1 MYSPKNNSNQLNQI
15 RKTELITALSSLP
28 PQWQLTPVG
37 SNKAPYRK
45 AWQSETLERSAIA
58 TEIKSGRAKGYGLL
72 TGTKCGG
79 ILAID
84 ADGEAAHELLARHGE
99 LPPTVA
105 FTSGKP
111 GRCQYLFRVEQ
122 EYWDIIKTTK
132 LNTGVKGDDGKDQLL
147 ELRWDGCQSVLPP
160 SVHPQTG
167 RYQWVNSPDSVEIA
181 ECPIWVID
189 LMLNSEAPHNR
200 ELIPDSEAPRN
211 RELTPNGE
219 APRNRV
225 LTSNSEA
232 PRNRELIPDSEAP
245 RNRELSN
252 RELIPD
258 SEAPRNRELSNREL
272 IPDSE
277 APHNRKLTPNNEA
290 PHNRELTPNNEASH
304 NRELTPNRELI
315 PDSEVARNRELT
327 PNNKA
332 PRNRE
337 LTSNRELIPD
347 SEAPHN
353 RELTPNSKEQPESAS
368 ARYKKITVPVPACI
382 PLKECLAKKS
392 RSLLNGV
399 SEGGRNDA
407 AAKLARDLIGTANY
421 LQASCQAFDGD
432 PRQMLEDFAQR
443 CNPPLPEREVET
455 IWKSAQGSSATPAC
469 TPEGVE
475 NCVRGWYWNN
485 CVTPNVGSDSIKPVS
500 HEAAK
505 PKMGL
510 QEAANKAREIL
521 ASGMSE
527 LSVNIE
533 LEQVR
538 QRTGMGDYSWEHK
551 IIKPLRKSMDAERFK
566 LELLGLLQMEDAVE
580 RCRQIALLAPKY
592 SMGAGTIK
600 EAMAAMK
607 QRTQAPKAEVLAL
620 DDLFSSETEAMD
632 WVVPGLLPVGE
643 TVLLCA
649 LPKAGKSKLA
659 VDLSFCVATGE
670 SRFLGQETKH
680 GKVLLIAP
688 DASKQSLKH
697 ELARRGFRISDKNLH
712 IIPRWSIDQ
721 MAVLEAEL
729 ENFRPD
735 LVVIDSLKKITAGKE
750 ISENSAEFADNI
762 IALND
767 MLTRYRAAGILVH
780 HANKGADAIG
790 VERARGS
797 TAIVGACWGVWM
809 LDRIP
814 KPDPNNAKR
823 MIVDPKDPKR
833 ILTATSRDSEGTTLN
848 IEFNAENNSW
858 EFMGEVGIEEPE
870 ARQQQSHRERI
881 MNVLLANPKEL
892 SGPEIMELLGVTRE
906 QRGTI
911 YSELG
916 RMENKRLISSK
927 PAPGDK
933 RYNLY
938 SLPKFNQSGVT
949 DTVTVDRKKSLPP
962 PPPTLSVSVAE
973 HCSENHIQQ
982 GLDNSQQNSQQVVS
996 PKIECD
1002 SSQNAELPTN
1012 NGIDSIVSREAV
1024 SQGGGGV
1031 KPILEPSSVT
1041 VLTHELTQELEP
1053 QHQVAETGAG
1063 EIETGV
1069 GEIET
1074 GVGEIETGVGEIET
1088 GVGEIET
1095 GVGEIETD
1103 AGEIEIGAGEIE
1115 TDAGEIETDAGEQ
1128 STLAHDYARRIEA
1141 AIGFN
1146 SPAVSACIN
1155 IDLCEDIAAN
1165 KIIEALVVSIVS
1177 DERYQVFKSL
1187 VAKQTLI
1194 ASTVEPATELGLNE
1208 AEVELVEFAQLAI
1221 ADNDSAFVKDVQSVI
1236 KEVCD
1241 SGAADREKVWGA
1253 LTRASQATFTALL
1266 KSQPESEPFAQEQP
1280 HAPSEP
1286 QPQAL
1291 SEPRAEEEPQTPSEP
1306 RALKE
1311 SEPEQ
1316 PAAKPIAQEPEQAPL
1331 IDPSDAELIRDIASI
1346 WWEQFGEISPSHRI
1360 NINLMVSKY
1369 SVAWIAQWL
1378 TTESEHLVRD
1388 RISDLLRRVN
1398 RPD

>member
-15 RKTELITALSSLP
+15 RKTELIKALSSLP

-189 LMLNSEAPHNR
+189 LMLNSEAP
-200 ELIPDSEAPRN
+200 RN

-219 APRNRV
+219 
-225 LTSNSEA
+225 
-232 PRNRELIPDSEAP
+232 
-245 RNRELSN
+245 
-252 RELIPD
+252 
-258 SEAPRNRELSNREL
+258 
-272 IPDSE
+272 
-277 APHNRKLTPNNEA
+277 
-290 PHNRELTPNNEASH
+290 
-304 NRELTPNRELI
+304 
-315 PDSEVARNRELT
+315 
-327 PNNKA
+327 A

-368 ARYKKITVPVPACI
+368 ARYKKITVPVPASI

-505 PKMGL
+505 TKMGL

-521 ASGMSE
+521 ASGMNE

-538 QRTGMGDYSWEHK
+538 QKTGMGDYSWEHK

-607 QRTQAPKAEVLAL
+607 QRTQAPKAEILAL

-649 LPKAGKSKLA
+649 LPKTGKSKLA

-938 SLPKFNQSGVT
+938 SLPNFNQSGVT

-962 PPPTLSVSVAE
+962 PPPILSVSVAE
-973 HCSENHIQQ
+973 HCSENHIQH

-996 PKIECD
+996 PQIECD
-1002 SSQNAELPTN
+1002 SSQNAELNTN

-1031 KPILEPSSVT
+1031 KPFLEPSSHA
-1041 VLTHELTQELEP
+1041 VLTTELTQELEP
-1053 QHQVAETGAG
+1053 HHQAAETGAG
-1063 EIETGV
+1063 EIETGA
-1069 GEIET
+1069 
-1074 GVGEIETGVGEIET
+1074 
-1088 GVGEIET
+1088 
-1095 GVGEIETD
+1095 GEIETD
-1103 AGEIEIGAGEIE
+1103 AGEIETDAGEIETRAGEIETRAGEIETRAGEIETGAGEIETGAGEIETDAGEIETDAGEIE

-1128 STLAHDYARRIEA
+1128 SILAHDYARRIEA

-1187 VAKQTLI
+1187 VAKQTSI
-1194 ASTVEPATELGLNE
+1194 VSTVEPATELGLNE
-1208 AEVELVEFAQLAI
+1208 AEVELVEFVQLAI
-1221 ADNDSAFVKDVQSVI
+1221 ADNDSALVKDVQSVI

-1253 LTRASQATFTALL
+1253 LRSASQVAFVALL

-1291 SEPRAEEEPQTPSEP
+1291 SSPRAEEEPQTPSEP

-1346 WWEQFGEISPSHRI
+1346 WWEQFGENSQSHMV
-1360 NINLMVSKY
+1360 NINSMVSKY

-1378 TTESEHLVRD
+1378 TTESDPLVRD
-1388 RISDLLRRVN
+1388 RISDLLRRVDRSN
-1398 RPD
+1398 

>member
-15 RKTELITALSSLP
+15 RKTELITALGSLP

-79 ILAID
+79 ILAVD

-189 LMLNSEAPHNR
+189 LMLSSEAPLNR
-200 ELIPDSEAPRN
+200 ELTPNSEAPRN
-211 RELTPNGE
+211 RELTPNRE
-219 APRNRV
+219 LIPN
-225 LTSNSEA
+225 NEA
-232 PRNRELIPDSEAP
+232 PRNRELIP
-245 RNRELSN
+245 NRE
-252 RELIPD
+252 
-258 SEAPRNRELSNREL
+258 
-272 IPDSE
+272 
-277 APHNRKLTPNNEA
+277 LTPNNEA
-290 PHNRELTPNNEASH
+290 PHNRELTPNNEAPH
-304 NRELTPNRELI
+304 NRKLTPNNEA
-315 PDSEVARNRELT
+315 PRNRELT
-327 PNNKA
+327 PNNEA

-337 LTSNRELIPD
+337 LTPNNETPR
-347 SEAPHN
+347 N
-353 RELTPNSKEQPESAS
+353 RELTPSNETPRNSKEQPESAS
-368 ARYKKITVPVPACI
+368 ARYKKITVPVPASI

-392 RSLLNGV
+392 RSLLDGV

-500 HEAAK
+500 HEAVK
-505 PKMGL
+505 TKMGL
-510 QEAANKAREIL
+510 QEAANKARDIL
-521 ASGMSE
+521 VSGMSE

-566 LELLGLLQMEDAVE
+566 LELLGLLQMEDVVE

-607 QRTQAPKAEVLAL
+607 QRTQVPKAEVLAL

-649 LPKAGKSKLA
+649 LPKVGKSKLA
-659 VDLSFCVATGE
+659 IDLAFSIATGE
-670 SRFLGQETKH
+670 SRFLGQKVKQ
-680 GKVLLIAP
+680 GKVLLITP
-688 DASKQSLKH
+688 DASQQSLKH
-697 ELARRGFRISDKNLH
+697 ELLKRGFRRQDKDAVH
-712 IIPRWSIDQ
+712 VIPRWSIDQ
-721 MAVLEAEL
+721 LAVLEAEL
-729 ENFRPD
+729 EDFRPD
-735 LVVIDSLKKITAGKE
+735 LVVIDSLKRITAGKE
-750 ISENSAEFADNI
+750 VSENSAEFADNI

-767 MLTRYRAAGILVH
+767 LLARYRASGILVH
-780 HANKGADAIG
+780 HANKGADAVG

-797 TAIVGACWGVWM
+797 TAIVGACWGTWM

-814 KPDPNNAKR
+814 KQDPNNKKKLIA
-823 MIVDPKDPKR
+823 DPKCPKR
-833 ILTATSRDSEGTTLN
+833 IFTATNRDSEGSSLN
-848 IEFNAENNSW
+848 IEFNAQNNSW
-858 EFMGEVGIEEPE
+858 DFLGEVGIDEQE
-870 ARQQQSHRERI
+870 AQQQQTHRERI
-881 MNVLLANPKEL
+881 LSVLRANKKPL
-892 SGPEIMELLGVTRE
+892 SGPEIMELLGVGRDR
-906 QRGTI
+906 RGSI

-916 RMENKRLISSK
+916 RMETKRLISSK

-938 SLPKFNQSGVT
+938 SLPDFTPSCPT
-949 DTVTVDRKKSLPP
+949 DTVTGGKKNSLPP
-962 PPPTLSVSVAE
+962 PPPTPRVSVANYS
-973 HCSENHIQQ
+973 SETITEY
-982 GLDNSQQNSQQVVS
+982 GLENSQQNSQQVVS
-996 PKIECD
+996 PKTECD
-1002 SSQNAELPTN
+1002 SSQNAEPTTN

-1031 KPILEPSSVT
+1031 KPILEPSSHA
-1041 VLTHELTQELEP
+1041 VLTTELTQELEP
-1053 QHQVAETGAG
+1053 QHQAA
-1063 EIETGV
+1063 
-1069 GEIET
+1069 
-1074 GVGEIETGVGEIET
+1074 ET

-1115 TDAGEIETDAGEQ
+1115 TGAGEIETDAGEIEIGAGEQ
-1128 STLAHDYARRIEA
+1128 SILAHDYARRIEA

-1194 ASTVEPATELGLNE
+1194 VSTVEPATELGLNE
-1208 AEVELVEFAQLAI
+1208 AEVELVEFVQLAI
-1221 ADNDSAFVKDVQSVI
+1221 ADNDSAFVKDVQSII

-1253 LTRASQATFTALL
+1253 LKSASQAAFKALL
-1266 KSQPESEPFAQEQP
+1266 KSQRESEPFVQEQP

-1286 QPQAL
+1286 Q
-1291 SEPRAEEEPQTPSEP
+1291 PQTPSEP

-1316 PAAKPIAQEPEQAPL
+1316 PVVEPLAQEPP
-1331 IDPSDAELIRDIASI
+1331 ASAT
-1346 WWEQFGEISPSHRI
+1346 
-1360 NINLMVSKY
+1360 N
-1369 SVAWIAQWL
+1369 
-1378 TTESEHLVRD
+1378 
-1388 RISDLLRRVN
+1388 
-1398 RPD
+1398 